1 VHRSRSP
8 LLFIFAA
15 VAACSTHEDSNV
27 NAVLS
32 QDSTLLAGVDM
43 ETRES
48 PLPEACGAI
57 TVAPQPAAANRS
69 LAESLARQAYDAELL
84 GQLDKAKSLLQR
96 ASELDGTDKSA
107 AYHLG
112 RTSESLG
119 DHALAVSAYCR
130 ILTLAPS
137 SAESAEARERVASLS
152 QREAQVAAATVT
164 PSATPVRRAPAATT
178 QRVATIRRVAA
189 THRVATTQRVARTT
203 RAAHERAPS
212 GTRIPR
218 TTVDRSGNGTYAT
231 NTDEGS
237 GERSSMPA
245 DAVGSATTESGGRI
259 MGGVSNGDV
268 VPTTRRGP
276 SRAQGVGIGAIAGAM
291 IGAATGRS
299 VKSTVIG
306 AAAGGLLGTI
316 VVGTGMRP

>member
-48 PLPEACGAI
+48 PLPDACGTIA
-57 TVAPQPAAANRS
+57 VAPQPAAANRALASS
-69 LAESLARQAYDAELL
+69 LTRQAYDAELL
-84 GQLDKAKSLLQR
+84 GQLDKAKSLLRR

-112 RTSESLG
+112 RTSEALG
-119 DHALAVSAYCR
+119 DHALAVSSYCR

-137 SAESAEARERVASLS
+137 SAESAEARQRVASLS
-152 QREAQVAAATVT
+152 QREAQVAAVTVA
-164 PSATPVRRAPAATT
+164 PSVTPVRRAPAATP
-178 QRVATIRRVAA
+178 QRVATIQ
-189 THRVATTQRVARTT
+189 RVATTERVARTT
-203 RAAHERAPS
+203 RATRERAPS
-212 GTRIPR
+212 GARIPR

-231 NTDEGS
+231 NADEGN
-237 GERSSMPA
+237 GESSSMPA
-245 DAVGSATTESGGRI
+245 DAVGSATTESGSRVI
-259 MGGVSNGDV
+259 GGVSNGDV
-268 VPTTRRGP
+268 APTTRRGP

-316 VVGTGMRP
+316 VVGSGMRP